1 MYKYSAVLWFS
12 LTEEDFISKR
22 LSINSCVFIFF
33 FLFIFYGGLVYIII
47 IIIITGNHGTYRIPA
62 NGN

>member
-1 MYKYSAVLWFS
+1 MYKYSAVLWCS

-33 FLFIFYGGLVYIII
+33 FLFIFYGGLVYMICFSLIYS
-47 IIIITGNHGTYRIPA
+47 HLVM
-62 NGN
+62 